1 ERQRKLLED
10 RCGEMTAQIGSLERQ
25 VQQLKPLQSAHATLQ
40 RQYTELQERIC
51 KATEEARRES
61 TRLESELRRVEKCAT
76 AGSEIRERARLAAAA
91 HARERRLAAA
101 ELQHTNKELI
111 AANTEIS
118 KLKATVAELQLQLT
132 EISDNPSKKP
142 VDIDVEA
149 LFEARAALDAER
161 AGAAKLEKAL
171 AAALADNATL
181 AARINNMDNTD
192 EERNMN
198 STQPESAATNI
209 CPIDSF
215 LAE

>member
-1 ERQRKLLED
+1 
-10 RCGEMTAQIGSLERQ
+10 MA
-25 VQQLKPLQSAHATLQ
+25 
-40 RQYTELQERIC
+40 
-51 KATEEARRES
+51 
-61 TRLESELRRVEKCAT
+61 
-76 AGSEIRERARLAAAA
+76 
-91 HARERRLAAA
+91 
-101 ELQHTNKELI
+101 
-111 AANTEIS
+111 
-118 KLKATVAELQLQLT
+118 

-142 VDIDVEA
+142 VDLDVEA
-149 LFEARAALDAER
+149 LIEARAALEAER

-198 STQPESAATNI
+198 STPPESAATNI